1 MTQSGLLNKGSGITG
16 PGSASAKYDV
26 LTALLVTAS
35 QAEGVEARLALR
47 LSLLITARFNWRRG
61 VFAVGQRELARMWG
75 VTERTVKREMSELRR
90 LGWISVDIPA
100 ARGRVAQYKIDFPT
114 VLRAT
119 APFWDA
125 VGPDFAARVAGAPEP
140 AEQGDS
146 NVVPLHSGSNTPVV
160 SDVPLWAVVS
170 ERLREQ
176 DAKLYNAWFAQ
187 LEPHDLGGGHV
198 QLVAPSRFVAD
209 YIRTHYISRL
219 TAAALAE
226 DRGFVAFEISETLK
240 PR

>member
-1 MTQSGLLNKGSGITG
+1 MIQSGLLNKGSGITG

-100 ARGRVAQYKIDFPT
+100 ARGRVAQYKIDFQT

-125 VGPDFAARVAGAPEP
+125 VGPDFAARIAGAPEQE
-140 AEQGDS
+140 EQDAS
-146 NVVPLHSGSNTPVV
+146 NVVPLHSGSNTPAV
-160 SDVPLWAVVS
+160 SDVPLWVDVS

-176 DAKLYNAWFAQ
+176 DAKLYNAWFAR
-187 LEPHDLGGGHV
+187 LEAVKVEDGVL
-198 QLVAPSRFVAD
+198 LLLAPSRFAGE
-209 YIRTHYISRL
+209 YIKTHYLTRL
-219 TAAALAE
+219 KAAVFAVSQDITAL
-226 DRGFVAFEISETLK
+226 EIDCPS
-240 PR
+240 

>member
-1 MTQSGLLNKGSGITG
+1 MTQSGLLNETSGITG
-16 PGSASAKYDV
+16 PGSASVKYDV

-35 QAEGVEARLALR
+35 QGQGVEARLALR

-75 VTERTVKREMSELRR
+75 VTDRTVKREMAELRK

-100 ARGRVAQYKIDFPT
+100 ARGRVAQYKIEFPT

-125 VGPDFAARVAGAPEP
+125 VGPDFAARIGGAP
-140 AEQGDS
+140 AEAEAAADN
-146 NVVPLHSGSNTPVV
+146 NVVPLHSAPAAPAN
-160 SDVPLWAVVS
+160 DVPLWTAVAA
-170 ERLREQ
+170 RLKAQ
-176 DAKLYNAWFAQ
+176 DAKLFNAWFAQ
-187 LEPHDLGGGHV
+187 LEPHDLGAGHL
-198 QLVAPSRFVAD
+198 QLIAPSRFVAD
-209 YIRTHYISRL
+209 YIKTHYLTRL

-226 DRGFVAFEISETLK
+226 DRSIVALEVVEA
-240 PR
+240 R

>member
-146 NVVPLHSGSNTPVV
+146 NVVPLHSGSNTPIV

-176 DAKLYNAWFAQ
+176 DAKLYNAWFAR
-187 LEPHDLGGGHV
+187 LEAVEVEAGVLR
-198 QLVAPSRFVAD
+198 LLAPSRFAGE
-209 YIRTHYISRL
+209 YIKTHYLSRL
-219 TAAALAE
+219 TAAVFAVSQDITAL
-226 DRGFVAFEISETLK
+226 EIDYSS
-240 PR
+240 

>member
-35 QAEGVEARLALR
+35 QAEGVEARLVLR

-125 VGPDFAARVAGAPEP
+125 VGPDFAARIAGALEPE
-140 AEQGDS
+140 EQGAS
-146 NVVPLHSGSNTPVV
+146 NVVPLHSGSNTPVEGPV
-160 SDVPLWAVVS
+160 ESDVPLWAVVS

-219 TAAALAE
+219 TAA
-226 DRGFVAFEISETLK
+226 
-240 PR
+240 P